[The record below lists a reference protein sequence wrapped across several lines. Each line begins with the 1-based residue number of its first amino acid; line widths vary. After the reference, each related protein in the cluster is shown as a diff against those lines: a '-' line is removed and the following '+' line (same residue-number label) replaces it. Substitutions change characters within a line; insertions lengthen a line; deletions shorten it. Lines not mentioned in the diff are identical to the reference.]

1 MLEIYLQTTW
11 ETFYMVFVS
20 TVLAT
25 IVGIPLGIL
34 LIITEKDHIIPNAF
48 INKTVAMFV
57 NIFRSIP
64 FIILLVAL
72 LPVTRLLV
80 GTRIGTEAAMVP
92 LTVAAIPFLARVI
105 EAALKEIDKGIIE
118 AARSMGASPW
128 QIIRKV
134 LLAEALPGILLGIVI
149 TFVSLIGYSA
159 MAGAIGGGGLGDLA
173 IREGY
178 QRHKNEVTW
187 IVVIILVVMVQAFQS
202 FGDWTV
208 RKIREK
214 RGLV

>member
-1 MLEIYLQTTW
+1 MLDIYLQTTW
-11 ETFYMVFVS
+11 ETFYMVLAS

-48 INKTVAMFV
+48 INKTVGMFV

-72 LPVTRLLV
+72 LPVTRFLI

-159 MAGAIGGGGLGDLA
+159 MAGAVGGGGLGDLA

-178 QRHKNEVTW
+178 QRNNKEVTW

>member
-1 MLEIYLQTTW
+1 MLDIYLQTTW
-11 ETFYMVFVS
+11 ETFYMVLVS

-25 IVGIPLGIL
+25 IVGIPLGII
-34 LIITEKDHIIPNAF
+34 LIITEKEHIYPNVF
-48 INKTVAMFV
+48 INKIIGSLV

-72 LPVTRLLV
+72 LPFTKLLI
-80 GTRIGTEAAMVP
+80 GTRIGTEAAMVS

-105 EAALKEIDKGIIE
+105 ETALKEIDKGIIE
-118 AARSMGASPW
+118 ASRAMGASPW
-128 QIIRKV
+128 QIICKV
-134 LLAEALPGILLGIVI
+134 LLPEALPGILLGIII

-178 QRHKNEVTW
+178 QRNHQDVTW
-187 IVVIILVVMVQAFQS
+187 IVVTILVLMVQVFQS

-214 RGLV
+214 RGLI

>member
-1 MLEIYLQTTW
+1 
-11 ETFYMVFVS
+11 MVLVA
-20 TVLAT
+20 TGLAT
-25 IVGIPLGIL
+25 IVGIPLGVI
-34 LIITEKDHIIPNAF
+34 LIITEKEHIYPNAF
-48 INKTVAMFV
+48 INKMIGALV

-72 LPVTRLLV
+72 LPFTKLLI

-105 EAALKEIDKGIIE
+105 ETALKEIDKGIIE
-118 AARSMGASPW
+118 ASRAMGASPW
-128 QIIRKV
+128 QIIRRV
-134 LLAEALPGILLGIVI
+134 LLPEALPGILLGIII

-159 MAGAIGGGGLGDLA
+159 MAGAVGGGGLGDLA

-178 QRHKNEVTW
+178 QRNHQDVTW
-187 IVVIILVVMVQAFQS
+187 IVVTILVVMVQVFQS

-214 RGLV
+214 RGLI